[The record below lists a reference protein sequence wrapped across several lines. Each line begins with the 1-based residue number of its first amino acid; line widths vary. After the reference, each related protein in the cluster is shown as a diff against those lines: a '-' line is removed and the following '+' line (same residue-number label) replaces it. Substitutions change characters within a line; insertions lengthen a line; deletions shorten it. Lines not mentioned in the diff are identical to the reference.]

1 MHVIHRQI
9 LEYSKT
15 SNNKFLKVYLYY
27 IYYSKTWPEST
38 DIPFCFSEIAS
49 KWLQISMKFHFC
61 LLSFWF
67 ILRSYIIGNFYT
79 WSWYFFATLSLRFLS
94 LRFLS
99 LRFYISTLKFSFNG
113 QGKIIGTYFSFSLF
127 FSFYYKHNL
136 NVNRNEMN

>member
-38 DIPFCFSEIAS
+38 GIPFCFSEIAS

-94 LRFLS
+94 LRF
-99 LRFYISTLKFSFNG
+99 YISTLKFSFNG